1 VAADMDNL
9 VQSGRRRAR
18 EGVSVVLVAML
29 LLIASMHP
37 FPADTRQR
45 ASDGFDISTSS
56 WPLDR
61 EPPDESRLASGD
73 LDRGFFVDPMPARLL
88 APHPQRLHWRRIAP
102 ATPWLEASPPVLA
115 LYVPYF
121 NRVRVLAPPDYRPR
135 DLSLR
140 DPDFDGDRSRH
151 ALLVEL
157 PADWDASRPVYLALE
172 PARRLPLRL
181 SLESRANFDV
191 ADIQHLRTV
200 LPLLSLL
207 AFITVIVAA
216 FGLVLRERDML
227 LLACALCAMLFFQ
240 GLILGEFYALP
251 GGDRLAAAGFRPVW
265 TARALQEA
273 FLALFALV
281 FYAAQQRTPRLSRAI
296 YAVAAG
302 LFLVAVLAWIPLG
315 SFVDWLSRIGSVL
328 LAAAIVLIFTT
339 AVIAW
344 RQGSRQAGM
353 FLLAWLPLMVLD
365 ALRELELLGV
375 LRWYPENEYLP
386 LVAAIWAAGMFAF
399 GVGDRLV
406 HVRRERDAAIDAAER
421 DPLTGVLNR
430 TGILERMRRAMA
442 DGSGRLAVLFVD
454 LDHFKAINDRFGH
467 AVGDA
472 CLKHA
477 VQAITAELRKAD
489 SIGRIGGE
497 EFLAV
502 LPAIGER
509 DAHDIAER
517 IRARVELSCANVDS
531 HAVALTLSIGVA
543 ATDGGIDHPQL
554 LARADA
560 AMYQAKLQGRNRVST
575 ASHAV

>member
-1 VAADMDNL
+1 MDNH
-9 VQSGRRRAR
+9 VQSGRHRVR
-18 EGVSVVLVAML
+18 EGASVVLAAVL
-29 LLIASMHP
+29 LLIAFMHP
-37 FPADTRQR
+37 FAADAQQR
-45 ASDGFDISTSS
+45 ASEGFDISTSS
-56 WPLDR
+56 WPLDH

-73 LDRGFFVDPMPARLL
+73 LDHGFVVDPMPVRLL
-88 APHPQRLHWRRIAP
+88 APHPQRLHWRRITP
-102 ATPWLEASPPVLA
+102 MTPWQEASPPVLA

-157 PADWDASRPVYLALE
+157 PPDWDASRPVYLALE

-273 FLALFALV
+273 FLALFAMT
-281 FYAAQQRTPRLSRAI
+281 FYAAPRRTPRLSRTLR
-296 YAVAAG
+296 AVAVG

-315 SFVDWLSRIGSVL
+315 SFVDLLSRAGSVL
-328 LAAAIVLIFTT
+328 LAAAIMLMFAT
-339 AVIAW
+339 AVVAW
-344 RQGSRQAGM
+344 RQGSRQAGL

-365 ALRELELLGV
+365 ALRELELLGL
-375 LRWYPENEYLP
+375 LRWYPESEYLP
-386 LVAAIWAAGMFAF
+386 LIASIWAAGLFTF

-430 TGILERMRRAMA
+430 TGILERMRRAIV
-442 DGSGRLAVLFVD
+442 DGGSQLAVLFVD

-467 AVGDA
+467 ALGDA

-517 IRARVELSCANVDS
+517 IRVRVERSCANVDG

-560 AMYQAKLQGRNRVST
+560 AMYQAKLRGRNRVSV
-575 ASHAV
+575 ASHVV